1 MKKVKVSFDTWIQL
15 VGMLGELGGLVFVG
29 LEMQQTQNI
38 ALGEQQQTRM
48 QTWIGMVDAF
58 TEAGLDYQ
66 DIMTGNITD
75 QNDFAYSNLT
85 HQSLWTMENDFIQY
99 KLGLMSESAWQA
111 RLVAMEVIY
120 NTCRNRPIFSVRFRM
135 LDPEFVQLLT
145 SFTDECDSE

>member
-15 VGMLGELGGLVFVG
+15 LGMLGVLGGLVFVG

-66 DIMTGNITD
+66 DVMTGNITD

-85 HQSLWTMENDFIQY
+85 HQSLWTLENDFIQH
-99 KLGLMSESAWQA
+99 KLGLMANSTWQA
-111 RLVAMEVIY
+111 RLVAMETIY
-120 NTCRNRPIFSVRFRM
+120 NTCRNRPMFSARIGM
-135 LDPEFVQLLT
+135 LDPEFVQLLG
-145 SFTDECDSE
+145 SFTDECAAE

>member
-15 VGMLGELGGLVFVG
+15 LGMLGVLGGLVFVG

-66 DIMTGNITD
+66 DVMTGNITD

-85 HQSLWTMENDFIQY
+85 HQSLWTMENDFIQH

-111 RLVAMEVIY
+111 RLVAMETIY
-120 NTCRNRPIFSVRFRM
+120 NTCRNRPIFSVRFGM

-145 SFTDECDSE
+145 SFTDECAAE